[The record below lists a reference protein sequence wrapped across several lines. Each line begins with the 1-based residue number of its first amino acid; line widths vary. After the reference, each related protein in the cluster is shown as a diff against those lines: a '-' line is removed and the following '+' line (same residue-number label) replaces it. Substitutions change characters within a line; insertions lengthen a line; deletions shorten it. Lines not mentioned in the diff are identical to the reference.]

1 MATAITPSLRASLE
15 RLKHAG
21 AVNGLCL
28 GWRRQVLVNLLPY
41 EDFRA
46 ERVLH
51 MVADA
56 RDHFNG
62 GGTRKVDSLWF
73 GYEGVHLLTLT
84 HDECTLIILHSRSS
98 DVDFLTK
105 AGLTFLQ
112 DTQLLVT
119 AALHPSDSDISNQD
133 TQPIAREEADE
144 GELPGTQTHVIA
156 RR

>member
-1 MATAITPSLRASLE
+1 MASAITPSLRASLE

-41 EDFRA
+41 EDYRA
-46 ERVLH
+46 DRVLH
-51 MVADA
+51 MVTDA

-62 GGTRKVDSLWF
+62 GSARKVDSLWF

-112 DTQLLVT
+112 DAQLLVT
-119 AALHPSDSDISNQD
+119 TALTPSGPDISDAD
-133 TQPIAREEADE
+133 TQPISRDEADE
-144 GELPGTQTHVIA
+144 GEISSSQTHVIA
-156 RR
+156 RK